1 MLQDFGSEIKY
12 NEGKALN
19 ILLAEDDKNF
29 GIVLKNELE
38 EEGYTVNLVNDGVE
52 AIQHFIEEPYD
63 LLLIDIKMPK
73 LDGISTL
80 KIIKKLKPAIPVI
93 IFSGNTGF
101 SYIEEM
107 LQMGVIRYFLKPF
120 EVEDLKECIKKNLV
134 Q

>member
-73 LDGISTL
+73 LDGINTL

-107 LQMGVIRYFLKPF
+107 LKMGVIRYFLKPF
-120 EVEDLKECIKKNLV
+120 EMEELKECIKRNLV

>member
-1 MLQDFGSEIKY
+1 
-12 NEGKALN
+12 LN

-38 EEGYTVNLVNDGVE
+38 EEGYAVNLVNDGVE
-52 AIQHFIEEPYD
+52 AVLHFIEEPYD

-80 KIIKKLKPAIPVI
+80 KIIKKLNSAIPVI

-101 SYIEEM
+101 SHIEEM
-107 LQMGVIRYFLKPF
+107 LKMGVIRYFLKPF
-120 EVEDLKECIKKNLV
+120 EMQDLKECIKSNLV

>member
-12 NEGKALN
+12 NEGKPLN

-38 EEGYTVNLVNDGVE
+38 EEGYSVNLVNDGVE

-93 IFSGNTGF
+93 IFSGNIGF